1 MQVVAVGVSH
11 TSAPIELRERLAVS
25 AERLSDALHLLRER
39 TAESFIL
46 STCNRVEL
54 YAVCGHEDS
63 GADVLRQFL
72 AAYGGIPVHAVR
84 DASYALGHQSAVR
97 HLLRVAAGLD
107 SMVLGENEI
116 LGQLRRALAAAR
128 HAGTLGPVLDRL
140 GDVALAC
147 GKRTRSSTALG
158 HHRDSVASV
167 AIRLAMREHD
177 ELPKASVLV
186 LGAGETARA
195 VLAQLATLGS
205 RRVSVVNR
213 TYERAVDAAAAHGFS
228 ARQWGDLADALSEA
242 DVVIGCTGAP
252 GPLVG
257 AAMLEHVRGTGA
269 RPLLCV
275 DLGVPRDVEPDVA
288 SLPGVRLIELDRI
301 ESEAAARR
309 SDQTAREV
317 VRAESIVAQDT
328 ERYMEWWRGRGV
340 ATTIARL
347 RARAED
353 IRDAEVERAM
363 ARLPELS
370 PHARAVV
377 RDLAARMIN
386 KLLHQPTLALKR
398 DAEGA
403 NMALVLEQLFAL
415 DGATAEQDT
424 SHQESKAS

>member
-25 AERLSDALHLLRER
+25 AERLTDTLRLLRER

-72 AAYGGIPVHAVR
+72 AAHGGIPVQAVR

-158 HHRDSVASV
+158 HQPDSVASV
-167 AIRLAMREHD
+167 AVRLAMREHD
-177 ELPKASVLV
+177 GLPTANVLV

-205 RRVSVVNR
+205 TRVSVVNR

-228 ARQWGDLADALSEA
+228 SARHWDDLADALSEA
-242 DVVIGCTGAP
+242 DVVIGCTGA
-252 GPLVG
+252 
-257 AAMLEHVRGTGA
+257 

-275 DLGVPRDVEPDVA
+275 DLGVPRDIEPGVA
-288 SLPGVRLIELDRI
+288 SLPGIRLIELHRI

-309 SDQTAREV
+309 SDRTTRDV

-340 ATTIARL
+340 ATTITRF

-363 ARLPELS
+363 ARLPDLG
-370 PHARAVV
+370 PHARAVI
-377 RDLAARMIN
+377 RELATRMVN
-386 KLLHQPTLALKR
+386 KLLHEPTLALKR
-398 DAEGA
+398 DPEGA
-403 NMALVLEQLFAL
+403 NMALVIERLFAL
-415 DGATAEQDT
+415 EPEVVNRET
-424 SHQESKAS
+424 HQESMAS

>member
-1 MQVVAVGVSH
+1 VQVVAVGVSH

-25 AERLSDALHLLRER
+25 AERLTDTLRLLRER

-72 AAYGGIPVHAVR
+72 AAHGGIPVQAVR

-158 HHRDSVASV
+158 HQPDSVASV
-167 AIRLAMREHD
+167 AVRLAMREHE
-177 ELPKASVLV
+177 ELPKANVLV

-195 VLAQLATLGS
+195 VLAQLSTLGS
-205 RRVSVVNR
+205 TRVAVVNR

-228 ARQWGDLADALSEA
+228 ARHWDDLADALSEA

-252 GPLVG
+252 GALVG
-257 AAMLEHVRGTGA
+257 AALLEHVRDTSA
-269 RPLLCV
+269 QPLLCV
-275 DLGVPRDVEPDVA
+275 DLGVPRDIEPGVA
-288 SLPGVRLIELDRI
+288 SLPGIRLIELHRI
-301 ESEAAARR
+301 ESEAAAHR
-309 SDQTAREV
+309 SDRTTREV

-340 ATTIARL
+340 ATTITRL

-353 IRDAEVERAM
+353 IRAAEVERAM
-363 ARLPELS
+363 ARLPELG

-377 RDLAARMIN
+377 RELATRMVN
-386 KLLHQPTLALKR
+386 KLLHEPTLALKR
-398 DAEGA
+398 DPEGA
-403 NMALVLEQLFAL
+403 NMALVIERLFAL
-415 DGATAEQDT
+415 QPEVVNQET
-424 SHQESKAS
+424 HQESMAS